1 VAALRARD
9 GFGHR
14 VTREEWRVAGKRGN
28 PLSNTAATEGVAA
41 AVERD
46 RVDEEASAH
55 AALELLDEA
64 EDGGVRGLLV
74 GVFLGL
80 WILGHARHLWR
91 MGR

>member
-1 VAALRARD
+1 LT
-9 GFGHR
+9 H
-14 VTREEWRVAGKRGN
+14 
-28 PLSNTAATEGVAA
+28 
-41 AVERD
+41 
-46 RVDEEASAH
+46 VDEEASAH

-74 GVFLGL
+74 GVWCQLSNAGGIITFLGL